1 MDGGK
6 GVRSELCV
14 KMVTE
19 QSERWIKERKELIAY
34 GKHIL

>member
-19 QSERWIKERKELIAY
+19 QSKRWIKERKELIAY

>member
-6 GVRSELCV
+6 GVRSLELSF

-19 QSERWIKERKELIAY
+19 HSERLKRRKN
-34 GKHIL
+34 